1 MNFNPFKKTFI
12 SKTTPEEDKENIII
26 DNKTSINESD
36 IFFNQSSNNRR
47 LTYDN
52 EIITKLTN
60 EYEIQNNEI
69 SLLKSKF
76 KKINYDYIL
85 IKEKHKNEVNQLYNE
100 NQQLKIT
107 NNKIKKEKEKY
118 INKNKLLQINNNKLQ
133 NDVNILKSQ
142 IEINIKNENK
152 YIEQISN
159 LIEEINFLKEQNNNI
174 MSNNNSALQNYE
186 LEINYLKQQLNEK
199 KILENEINALINNE
213 EMQFDNNINQS
224 LSQSINFVN
233 KKMKKILSENSEN
246 ESGNIN
252 EENRLYI
259 NIRKLIDEF
268 NEIKK
273 LVNQKEN
280 QIINMKED
288 KNMLINFNNKLAFEN
303 NLLKQHINK
312 LIINID
318 LYINQNHL
326 AVKKINQLE
335 NCIRN
340 NNNNKLF

>member
-1 MNFNPFKKTFI
+1 MNFNLFKNSNTDETSKNEEKENNKINKKTV
-12 SKTTPEEDKENIII
+12 
-26 DNKTSINESD
+26 INESD
-36 IFFNQSSNNRR
+36 IYFNSSNDNRHSS
-47 LTYDN
+47 YVN
-52 EIITKLTN
+52 EIIMKLTN
-60 EYEIQNNEI
+60 ENEIQNNEI

-174 MSNNNSALQNYE
+174 LSNNNSELQNYE
-186 LEINYLKQQLNEK
+186 LEINDLKQQLKEK
-199 KILENEINALINNE
+199 IILEGEINALINNE

-233 KKMKKILSENSEN
+233 NKMQKILLENS
-246 ESGNIN
+246 GNGKEIN
-252 EENRLYI
+252 EENRLYN

-268 NEIKK
+268 NEIKI
-273 LVNQKEN
+273 LVNKKEN

-288 KNMLINFNNKLAFEN
+288 KNILINFNNKLIFEN

-312 LIINID
+312 LIVNID

-335 NCIRN
+335 NYIENNIN
-340 NNNNKLF
+340 NNTS

>member
-1 MNFNPFKKTFI
+1 MNFNLFKNSNITET
-12 SKTTPEEDKENIII
+12 SKNEDKENIVVK
-26 DNKTSINESD
+26 NKTAINESD
-36 IFFNQSSNNRR
+36 IYFNSCNNNRHFSSV
-47 LTYDN
+47 N
-52 EIITKLTN
+52 EIIMKLTN
-60 EYEIQNNEI
+60 ENEIQNNEI
-69 SLLKSKF
+69 SLLKSKI

-85 IKEKHKNEVNQLYNE
+85 IKEKHKNEVNQLSNE
-100 NQQLKIT
+100 NKQLKIK
-107 NNKIKKEKEKY
+107 NDKIKKEKEKY
-118 INKNKLLQINNNKLQ
+118 INKIKLLQINNNKLQ
-133 NDVNILKSQ
+133 NDVTILKSQ
-142 IEINIKNENK
+142 IEISMKNENK

-186 LEINYLKQQLNEK
+186 LEINDLKQQLNEK

-233 KKMKKILSENSEN
+233 KKMQKILSENSEN

-273 LVNQKEN
+273 LVNKKEN

-335 NCIRN
+335 NYIRN
-340 NNNNKLF
+340 NNN

>member
-1 MNFNPFKKTFI
+1 MNFNPFKNTFI
-12 SKTTPEEDKENIII
+12 LKTTPEEDKENIII

-36 IFFNQSSNNRR
+36 IFFNQSNNNRR

-69 SLLKSKF
+69 SLLKSKL
-76 KKINYDYIL
+76 KKITYEYNIL
-85 IKEKHKNEVNQLYNE
+85 KEKYKNEVIILTEE
-100 NQQLKIT
+100 NKKLESS

-118 INKNKLLQINNNKLQ
+118 LNNIKLLQINNNKLQ

-142 IEINIKNENK
+142 IESCLKNENK

-159 LIEEINFLKEQNNNI
+159 LIEEINFLKEQQNNI
-174 MSNNNSALQNYE
+174 IYDHNSSLQNYQS
-186 LEINYLKQQLNEK
+186 EINNLRQQLKEK
-199 KILENEINALINNE
+199 TILEGEINSLITNE
-213 EMQFDNNINQS
+213 QMQFDNNINQS

-233 KKMKKILSENSEN
+233 TKIQKILSESEFN
-246 ESGNIN
+246 EKGKIM
-252 EENRLYI
+252 EENRLYN
-259 NIRKLIDEF
+259 NIRKLIGEF

-273 LVNQKEN
+273 LVNKKEN
-280 QIINMKED
+280 QILNMTED
-288 KNMLINFNNKLAFEN
+288 KNILINFNNKLIYEN

-326 AVKKINQLE
+326 AAKKINQLE
-335 NCIRN
+335 NYIKDN
-340 NNNNKLF
+340 TN